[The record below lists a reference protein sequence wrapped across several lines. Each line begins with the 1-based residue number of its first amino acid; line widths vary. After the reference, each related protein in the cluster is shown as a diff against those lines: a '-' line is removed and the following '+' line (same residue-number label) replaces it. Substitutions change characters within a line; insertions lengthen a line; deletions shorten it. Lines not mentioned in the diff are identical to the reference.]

1 MKVDKTLIFRA
12 DAGKQIGS
20 GHVMRCLALAQGWQE
35 AGGQAIFVMGGETSP
50 LGDRLRAEGLRVTS
64 LSAQVGNAED
74 AIQTAE
80 LALQNG
86 AKWIVADGYHFASN
100 YQKHIKN
107 SGIKILLIDDSVHA
121 DHYLAD
127 VVLNQ
132 NIHASDN
139 LYKKRESYTKL
150 LLGTNYVLLRKEFLR
165 WRNWRREIEALA
177 AKVLVTF
184 GGADPQNL
192 SLRFLSALKQ
202 VAIDDLQVAIAT
214 GPNFPHHAS
223 LQAAVDELDLKID
236 LQTNV
241 TNMPELMAWADLA
254 VTAGGSTCWE
264 LAYMGLPSL
273 IIVAADNQRPVAEGL
288 AAAGVAENLG
298 WYDDLSTHAIS
309 EALVRLLESY
319 KKRLSMSQHGREL
332 VDGEGVARVREF
344 LLRNGITLRQ
354 VRRDDCA
361 LLWDWA
367 NAPEV
372 RAASFSSEP
381 IPWEEHMRWFESKI
395 NDENCFFF
403 LAVNQQSAPIGQVR
417 FDREGEEAIISVSIA
432 KEFRGMNYGIL
443 VIEMASRTLFE
454 IANISQINAYIKK
467 DNDISK
473 RAFVSA
479 GYEERHQL
487 VMHGHP
493 ALQLTLTKTTENES
507 FI

>member
-1 MKVDKTLIFRA
+1 VIETLILRA
-12 DAGKQIGS
+12 DASQNIGS
-20 GHVMRCLALAQGWQE
+20 GHVMRCLALAQAWQE
-35 AGGQAIFVMGGETSP
+35 ASGQVIFVMGGETSP
-50 LGDRLRAEGLRVTS
+50 LGDRMRAEGLRVS
-64 LSAQVGNAED
+64 NLSAQIGSAED
-74 AIQTAE
+74 AIKTAE

-86 AKWIVADGYHFASN
+86 ARWIVADGYHFASN
-100 YQKHIKN
+100 YQQHIKN
-107 SGIKILLIDDSVHA
+107 SGIKLLLIDDYGHA

-132 NIHASDN
+132 NIRASDN

-150 LLGTNYVLLRKEFLR
+150 LLGTNYVLLRKEFLK

-177 AKVLVTF
+177 VKVLVTF
-184 GGADPQNL
+184 GGADPHNL
-192 SLRFLSALKQ
+192 SLRFLYALKQ
-202 VAIDDLQVAIAT
+202 VSIDDLQVAVVI
-214 GPNFPHHAS
+214 GPNFPHHAR
-223 LQAAVDELDLKID
+223 LQSAVDELDLKID
-236 LQTNV
+236 LKTNA
-241 TNMPELMAWADLA
+241 TNMPELIAWADLA
-254 VTAGGSTCWE
+254 ISAGGSTCWE

-273 IIVAADNQRPVAEGL
+273 VIVAADNQRPVAVGL

-298 WYDDLSTHAIS
+298 WHDDLSTHAIS
-309 EALVRLLESY
+309 EALVRLLESS
-319 KKRLSMSQHGREL
+319 KKRLSMSQNGRKL
-332 VDGEGVARVREF
+332 VDGEGVARVGKF
-344 LLRNGITLRQ
+344 LLENGITLRR

-381 IPWEEHMRWFESKI
+381 IPWEEHVRWFESKI
-395 NDENCFFF
+395 NDGNCFFF

-443 VIEMASRTLFE
+443 IIEMASRKLFE
-454 IANISQINAYIKK
+454 IANISQINAYIKM

-479 GYEERHQL
+479 GYKERYQL

-493 ALQLTLTKTTENES
+493 ALQLTFTKTTENES